1 MAFQDYM
8 NETKGEL
15 KHVSWPSRAQTINYT
30 LIVMGISVVTALFLS
45 VFDGFFVYL
54 LEKFILKG

>member
-1 MAFQDYM
+1 MAIKDYM

-15 KHVSWPSRAQTINYT
+15 RHVSWPTRSQTVNYT
-30 LIVMGISVVTALFLS
+30 LIVIGISVVTSLFLS

-54 LEKFILKG
+54 LEKFILKA

>member
-1 MAFQDYM
+1 MALKEYM

-15 KHVSWPSRAQTINYT
+15 KHVSWPTRNQTINYT
-30 LIVMGISVVTALFLS
+30 LIVIGISVATAVLLS

-54 LEKFILKG
+54 LEKFILKS

>member
-1 MAFQDYM
+1 MAISDYI

-15 KHVSWPSRAQTINYT
+15 KHVNWPTKSQTINYT
-30 LIVMGISVVTALFLS
+30 LIVIGISIITAALLS

-54 LEKFILKG
+54 LEKFILKS